1 MSDKR
6 ALIASL
12 VTATMWA
19 LTGVLIKSV
28 PSLSPMVI
36 TGARLTVGL
45 LSFLPLVA
53 CFPASRKG
61 LVSALFNLQAYK
73 LAVLMVGYYVLAT
86 AAFQTAPVAEVALL
100 ISTSP
105 LFVLIFRRING
116 AIPTRNELV
125 GAVFA
130 FVGLAVI
137 FAPKMNFID
146 APQSNHLLGQLL
158 SLGAAVV
165 TALYAFLY
173 RSLAGHPSSPDTLS
187 VSLLTFIVGNVILG
201 LLLGLGN
208 NPVAGNVFDVRTV
221 VVLVSLG
228 VLCTAVPT
236 VGFAFAAQ
244 HLPALVTATISLL
257 VPFLAGVLAY
267 LVLGERFS
275 PTFIPGGIFVI
286 SGIVLILRKGKETA
300 NQKEQ

>member
-1 MSDKR
+1 MNDKR

-12 VTATMWA
+12 ATAMMWA

-36 TGARLTVGL
+36 TGARLAIGL
-45 LSFLPLVA
+45 LAVLPLVA
-53 CFPASRKG
+53 YFPAARKG
-61 LVSALFNLQAYK
+61 LRSALFNLQAYK
-73 LAVLMVGYYVLAT
+73 LAVLMVAYYVLAT

-105 LFVLIFRRING
+105 LFVLIFRRIKG

-125 GAVFA
+125 GAVIAFA
-130 FVGLAVI
+130 GLAII
-137 FAPKMNFID
+137 FIPKMNFIGTT
-146 APQSNHLLGQLL
+146 QSSHLLGQLL

-173 RSLAGHPSSPDTLS
+173 RSLAGRPSSPDTLS
-187 VSLLTFIVGNVILG
+187 VSLLTFIVGNMILG
-201 LLLGLGN
+201 LLLGLGSSTLESH
-208 NPVAGNVFDVRTV
+208 VFDVRTL

-236 VGFAFAAQ
+236 VGFAFAAK

-257 VPFLAGVLAY
+257 VPFLAGILAY
-267 LVLGERFS
+267 FMLGERLS

-286 SGIVLILRKGKETA
+286 LGIVLILRKGQETA
-300 NQKEQ
+300 HHER